1 MHQQAVVPIKICI
14 GILKCNEKISFKKLF
29 IGVILLGHSLNRKWS
44 YCSLVFINK
53 IFDLPHFWAI
63 LVGSYID
70 LKEPVGFFFSAK
82 RKKKTNASMDSSR
95 NHTSWREHSGGRM
108 PAVWA
113 GDVSI
118 IRSRRRCCS
127 LFSHHGADAG
137 DSHLTLKYQMCSI
150 FAAHRNIYGLLVFK
164 KKTDIGQDKKP
175 EVYYIFMW

>member
-118 IRSRRRCCS
+118 IRSPEMLLTVPAPRCWCWGFPPNS
-127 LFSHHGADAG
+127 KVPNVQYFCR
-137 DSHLTLKYQMCSI
+137 T
-150 FAAHRNIYGLLVFK
+150 
-164 KKTDIGQDKKP
+164 
-175 EVYYIFMW
+175 